1 MQLLFVNY
9 LFMDFHSSV
18 DVEVFTS
25 GIINII
31 DKENKLR
38 KIQDNGEV
46 QKVLSMRQIFNP
58 MFFVINTGVLCYNR
72 HTDPTKPYDAL
83 CICVPTVKVK

>member
-18 DVEVFTS
+18 DVEVFAS

-38 KIQDNGEV
+38 KIQDNDEV

-58 MFFVINTGVLCYNR
+58 MLFVINTGVLCYNR
-72 HTDPTKPYDAL
+72 HTDPTKH
-83 CICVPTVKVK
+83 CVSASPQ

>member
-18 DVEVFTS
+18 DVEVFAS

-58 MFFVINTGVLCYNR
+58 MLFVINTGVLCYNR